1 MKRLLLLIAI
11 ILQGA
16 IIEPAQPD
24 SYHPSPLT
32 SPPPQPSKGLYA
44 TARVWDDDLSFVRRF
59 KIVELGGIDDLAGID
74 LSPFERV
81 VAYEWSAGFY
91 KDEHNPLTAWALKH
105 PDALLTPKPNDEG
118 AYFYDMCDE
127 KLLQKRIAYLIE
139 RKKELGIAGYFFD
152 WANEEFL
159 HEPSFATLLR
169 RFKTRHPHTTYA
181 SCLARFYAALKEA
194 GVLIVTNQAYRN
206 PELLEAVDYDMCE
219 SYMTQIHDSKAMANI
234 EGTITFIP
242 TTTFVPLEE
251 VFEYFAHFS
260 KLKQRYGYKQ
270 MIYMN
275 YAAPLFEPHGDR
287 LAAKKPTDVIY
298 YNYVLA
304 KLGGFYSFT
313 EVPFDHS
320 LERDPL
326 YFYDLGRALEP
337 MQKDGDL
344 YWRRF
349 EKGFVILAPT
359 LRSKRYMRIKAPG
372 LIDLKEGLSLED
384 EEGWTTFELSPI
396 YYNFENRYIPQA
408 KVFLYAH

>member
-1 MKRLLLLIAI
+1 
-11 ILQGA
+11 
-16 IIEPAQPD
+16 
-24 SYHPSPLT
+24 
-32 SPPPQPSKGLYA
+32 
-44 TARVWDDDLSFVRRF
+44 
-59 KIVELGGIDDLAGID
+59 
-74 LSPFERV
+74 
-81 VAYEWSAGFY
+81 
-91 KDEHNPLTAWALKH
+91 
-105 PDALLTPKPNDEG
+105 
-118 AYFYDMCDE
+118 
-127 KLLQKRIAYLIE
+127 
-139 RKKELGIAGYFFD
+139 
-152 WANEEFL
+152 
-159 HEPSFATLLR
+159 
-169 RFKTRHPHTTYA
+169 
-181 SCLARFYAALKEA
+181 
-194 GVLIVTNQAYRN
+194 
-206 PELLEAVDYDMCE
+206 
-219 SYMTQIHDSKAMANI
+219 MANI

-349 EKGFVILAPT
+349 EKGFVILAPD
-359 LRSKRYMRIKAPG
+359 LHSKRYMRIQAPG
-372 LIDLKEGLSLED
+372 LVDLKEGLSLED